1 MLAADVCE
9 RIGAEAFDGLVRFC
23 VEREPVA
30 KCLSHSHMLKRT
42 AATATATAT
51 AGQCADVSW
60 SDYCH
65 PENSP

>member
-1 MLAADVCE
+1 MLAADVRE

-23 VEREPVA
+23 AEREPVA

-42 AATATATAT
+42 AATATATA
-51 AGQCADVSW
+51 GQCAVVSW